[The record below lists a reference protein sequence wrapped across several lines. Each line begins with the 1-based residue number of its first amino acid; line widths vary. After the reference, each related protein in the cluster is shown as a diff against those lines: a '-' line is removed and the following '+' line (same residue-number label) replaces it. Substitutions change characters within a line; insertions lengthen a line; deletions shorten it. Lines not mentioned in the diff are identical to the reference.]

1 MISFT
6 FPQWE
11 MHNAKDPIGLII
23 YPSRKMK
30 AYKLRALS
38 GKYFVIKEG
47 RTYEGIFELDPTK
60 AFLFGKTPVYLFD
73 SRNCLPID
81 ATLVNEL
88 SKFSK
93 KNNLG
98 KIKQKDRDHGVMLK
112 ALTEKI
118 PVLEN
123 AIEQLKTILKKR
135 QEKTLKTIEEIGQP
149 EGLTPKETGF
159 IITNNLAGRDLLT
172 PDEKAKLDQDL
183 GLGKMDYT
191 GLISYLK
198 DRDILRVSSPME
210 LNVQMFLDDF
220 GGYNPEQMA
229 SFLDRLRRDEKG
241 LKQMTSI
248 PIKSWIPASLVMA
261 LLIGGAIA
269 VVVLMQNSGALTGIL
284 P

>member
-1 MISFT
+1 
-6 FPQWE
+6 